1 MARKVYGWKEQLTI
15 GEQGEQSFQALWKSN
30 FHNSL
35 IKSPVRDYDFLTEDG
50 LKVELKSDNYH
61 PSKTPNFFFERF
73 SVLSQ
78 QKPGGPWQSWEK
90 GADLFI
96 YQFVLTSEAYI
107 FRNIPEL
114 IQTIDHLVHEHEL
127 KPRKVANRT
136 YFASGYAIQRSL
148 FENLYDY
155 IKLEKL

>member
-1 MARKVYGWKEQLTI
+1 MKVYGWKEQLAI
-15 GEQGEQSFQALWKSN
+15 GEAGERHFQDLWYSN
-30 FHNSL
+30 FHNKL
-35 IKSPVRDYDFLTEDG
+35 IKSPVKDYDFLTQDG
-50 LKVELKSDNYH
+50 VKVELKSDNYD
-61 PSKTPNFFFERF
+61 PAKTPNFFFERF

-90 GADLFI
+90 GADIFV

-114 IQTIDHLVHEHEL
+114 IETIDYIVHDRAI

-136 YFASGYAIQRSL
+136 YFASGYALEREL
-148 FENLYDY
+148 FKNLYEH
-155 IKLEKL
+155 IRLQKL

>member
-1 MARKVYGWKEQLTI
+1 MKVYGWKKQLKI
-15 GEQGEQSFQALWKSN
+15 GEEGELLFRDLWYSN
-30 FHNSL
+30 FQNQL

-50 LKVELKSDNYH
+50 LKVELKSDNYD
-61 PSKTPNFFFERF
+61 PAKTPNFFFERF

-78 QKPGGPWQSWEK
+78 QKPGGPWQSYEK

-114 IQTIDHLVHEHEL
+114 IQTIDYLVHEHAL
-127 KPRKVANRT
+127 KPRKVANKT
-136 YFASGYAIQRSL
+136 YFASGYAIERNL
-148 FENLYDY
+148 FKHLYEH
-155 IKLEKL
+155 IKLERL